1 MPERTRTQVVEKPS
15 INTELEV
22 IVPPGKQW
30 RPVAQVSTLP
40 PVSIDIE
47 TMQSADLIEKEPNPK
62 ENDIKQQDTGFLDSD
77 LIKLIPD
84 HPTTLG
90 VHLIDDQGLCTD
102 SSLVSLP
109 GHYSDGDDP
118 RDNHFLSK
126 GLMESWKES
135 SFCFSAKLREPDNNG
150 FVTLYLTTAF
160 LLLCINDA
168 GSMKGKCLNDQ
179 KSLLLGMKSGM
190 VFISSA
196 SSKMVHWNATSD
208 CCFWHGVTCSSEGR
222 VVGSLPD
229 SIGHLHNLSRIEL
242 SNCSFVGAIPSTM
255 ANLTSLVYVDFSYNN
270 FTGSFP
276 SFQMSKKLIYIDLS
290 HNVLTGPL
298 SFSHFEGLSEL
309 KHVNLRS
316 NLLTGKIPPYLF
328 YIPSL
333 KSLYLN
339 QNLLEGQVDEFD
351 NASASQL
358 LTLDLSSNRLNGSIP
373 NSFFKLP
380 KLSVLSLS
388 SNFFSGKMQ
397 FNDIEKLPDLSE
409 LDLSYNNLTVD
420 TMISNEPLF
429 SSPLTV
435 LNLAS
440 CKLLK
445 FPDLRNQSKMKRLD
459 LSDNQ
464 IVGTIPNWIWNV
476 GNGGLSSLNL
486 SCNSLDYLEEPYSIN
501 SSLSVIDLH
510 SNRLQGNLPIP
521 PVFALYVDYSGNNFS
536 SAIPNRIG
544 TSLVVAVFFSLSNNR
559 FTGPIPDSVCNSS
572 WVQVLDLSQNLLS
585 GKIPSCLMNSSSI
598 VVLDLR
604 RNNLSGTIP
613 DEFPDRCAVKTL
625 DLSRNMLE
633 GQMPESLVNCR
644 FLEVLNVGN
653 NKIVDRFPCPLRSL
667 STLHVLVL
675 HSNRFFGDL
684 HCLNSNLSWKNLQII
699 DISSNKFSDDL
710 FRDNPGLCGFPLN
723 VTCNVTSSSG
733 LQGLSSSGSHSGLK
747 TEVRWEYVG
756 SSLGFV
762 VDFFVIDAKE
772 EKFQDSGNKCCS
784 VLVKFQFGS
793 FRVNFNENVNKSSLT
808 RGKYLTDQQSLL
820 LGMKNIVVFDSS
832 ASTKMVGWNA
842 SSDCCFW
849 HGLRS
854 SEGRVVGLDLSSEAI
869 SAVDS
874 KLLRFRYSSLYL
886 VPSLPHKLLPYQT
899 EVKFGELRNSLN
911 FKSGAP
917 TNKLANWYE
926 SKDCCHWPGVKC
938 DNLSHVIGLSLDNEA
953 INIEETQYLVGDASV
968 TVVGNRAGAEQGWS
982 LVAGLVEYSS
992 FGGAELDADSYGR
1005 GAGDGRRRLLRLGAE
1020 LGLIAVSEAELGGLV
1035 HFVAVGRRG
1044 EGWLEWSAVAV
1055 EI

>member
-1 MPERTRTQVVEKPS
+1 MK
-15 INTELEV
+15 
-22 IVPPGKQW
+22 VPFEFQ
-30 RPVAQVSTLP
+30 L
-40 PVSIDIE
+40 
-47 TMQSADLIEKEPNPK
+47 
-62 ENDIKQQDTGFLDSD
+62 F
-77 LIKLIPD
+77 
-84 HPTTLG
+84 
-90 VHLIDDQGLCTD
+90 
-102 SSLVSLP
+102 
-109 GHYSDGDDP
+109 
-118 RDNHFLSK
+118 
-126 GLMESWKES
+126 
-135 SFCFSAKLREPDNNG
+135 
-150 FVTLYLTTAF
+150 LTTAF
-160 LLLCINDA
+160 LLVCINDA
-168 GSMKGKCLNDQ
+168 GSMGKCLNDQ

-196 SSKMVHWNATSD
+196 STKMVHWNATSD

-222 VVGSLPD
+222 VVGLDLSWEAISDGIGSSSSLFSLHYLESLSLAFNSFNSSLIPVQMYNLTNLRYLNLSQAGFGGQIPNGISRLTRLVTLDLSTLFPVGQPLKLENPNLRLLFENASTELREVYLDGVSIPAQGSEWCEALSSSLPNLRVLSLKSCQVSGPMHPSLLKLRALSVIYLDGNNLSSAVPGFLAKFSNLTTLSLSYCNLWGELPKSILRVQTLQHLELSNNPDLSGSFPVFQQNISLKTLSLSDTRFSGSLPD

-255 ANLTSLVYVDFSYNN
+255 AKLTSLAYVDFSYNN

-290 HNVLTGPL
+290 HNILTGPL

-309 KHVNLRS
+309 KHVNLGS
-316 NLLTGKIPPYLF
+316 NLITGKIPPYLF
-328 YIPSL
+328 SLPSL
-333 KSLYLN
+333 QSLYLN

-397 FNDIEKLPDLSE
+397 FNDIVKLPDLSE
-409 LDLSYNNLTVD
+409 LDLSYNNMTVD
-420 TMISNEPLF
+420 TTISNEPLF
-429 SSPLTV
+429 SSALTV

-440 CKLLK
+440 CKLQK

-464 IVGTIPNWIWNV
+464 IVGTIPNWIWKV
-476 GNGGLSSLNL
+476 GKGGLTSLNL

-544 TSLVVAVFFSLSNNR
+544 TSLVVAVFFSLSKNR

-644 FLEVLNVGN
+644 FLEVLNFGN

-699 DISSNKFSDDL
+699 DISSNEFSGKLDSSYFFSWRGMISNEDAFTPAENQIGFVSLFDDL
-710 FRDNPGLCGFPLN
+710 CYEDTVTIILKGQEVELVKVLRIFTSIDFSSNKFDGDIPDSIGALNSLHLLNLSHNALTGKIPQEFGNLTQLESLDLSANQLSGEIPMQLSKLTFLSVVNLSMNELSGKIPTGNQFQTFSEDSFRDNTGLCGFPLN

-733 LQGLSSSGSHSGLK
+733 LQSLSSSGSHSGLK

-762 VDFFVIDAKE
+762 VGLFA
-772 EKFQDSGNKCCS
+772 
-784 VLVKFQFGS
+784 VLW
-793 FRVNFNENVNKSSLT
+793 
-808 RGKYLTDQQSLL
+808 LL
-820 LGMKNIVVFDSS
+820 L
-832 ASTKMVGWNA
+832 
-842 SSDCCFW
+842 
-849 HGLRS
+849 H
-854 SEGRVVGLDLSSEAI
+854 SEICSE
-869 SAVDS
+869 
-874 KLLRFRYSSLYL
+874 RFNR
-886 VPSLPHKLLPYQT
+886 H
-899 EVKFGELRNSLN
+899 LN
-911 FKSGAP
+911 
-917 TNKLANWYE
+917 N
-926 SKDCCHWPGVKC
+926 V
-938 DNLSHVIGLSLDNEA
+938 
-953 INIEETQYLVGDASV
+953 
-968 TVVGNRAGAEQGWS
+968 
-982 LVAGLVEYSS
+982 
-992 FGGAELDADSYGR
+992 
-1005 GAGDGRRRLLRLGAE
+1005 LLRLFR
-1020 LGLIAVSEAELGGLV
+1020 
-1035 HFVAVGRRG
+1035 H
-1044 EGWLEWSAVAV
+1044 
-1055 EI
+1055 

>member
-1 MPERTRTQVVEKPS
+1 MKLRALS
-15 INTELEV
+15 V
-22 IVPPGKQW
+22 IYLDGNNLSSAVP
-30 RPVAQVSTLP
+30 
-40 PVSIDIE
+40 
-47 TMQSADLIEKEPNPK
+47 
-62 ENDIKQQDTGFLDSD
+62 GFLAKFSN
-77 LIKLIPD
+77 L
-84 HPTTLG
+84 TTLSLSYCNLWG
-90 VHLIDDQGLCTD
+90 ELPKSILQVQTLQHLELSNNPGL
-102 SSLVSLP
+102 SGSFPVFQQNISLKTLSL
-109 GHYSDGDDP
+109 SDT
-118 RDNHFLSK
+118 R
-126 GLMESWKES
+126 
-135 SFCFSAKLREPDNNG
+135 FS
-150 FVTLYLTTAF
+150 
-160 LLLCINDA
+160 
-168 GSMKGKCLNDQ
+168 
-179 KSLLLGMKSGM
+179 
-190 VFISSA
+190 
-196 SSKMVHWNATSD
+196 
-208 CCFWHGVTCSSEGR
+208 
-222 VVGSLPD
+222 GSLPD

-255 ANLTSLVYVDFSYNN
+255 AKLTSLAYVDFSYNN

-309 KHVNLRS
+309 KHVKLGY

-328 YIPSL
+328 SLPSL
-333 KSLYLN
+333 QSLYLN
-339 QNLLEGQVDEFD
+339 QNLLKGQVDEFD

-409 LDLSYNNLTVD
+409 LDLSYNNMTVD
-420 TMISNEPLF
+420 TTNSNEPLF
-429 SSPLTV
+429 SSALTV

-653 NKIVDRFPCPLRSL
+653 NKIADRFPCPLRSL

-699 DISSNKFSDDL
+699 DISSNKFSGKLDSSYFFSWRGMISNEDAFTPAENQIGFVSLFDDL
-710 FRDNPGLCGFPLN
+710 CYEDTVTIIFVGVIPTTMAKLTSLAYVDFSYNNFTGPLPSFQMSKKLTYIDFSHNALTGPLSFSHFGGLSELKHVNLGSNLLSGKIPPYLFSLPSLQILYLNENLFHGKIPTGNQFQTFSEDSFRDNHELCGFPLN
-723 VTCNVTSSSG
+723 ATCDNNSSSKG
-733 LQGLSSSGSHSGLK
+733 LPWPSSNGSQSDPK
-747 TEVRWEYVG
+747 SKVRWEFVT

-762 VDFFVIDAKE
+762 VGL
-772 EKFQDSGNKCCS
+772 SGTLWLLLYNKIYSERFNRHLNS
-784 VLVKFQFGS
+784 VL
-793 FRVNFNENVNKSSLT
+793 
-808 RGKYLTDQQSLL
+808 
-820 LGMKNIVVFDSS
+820 I
-832 ASTKMVGWNA
+832 
-842 SSDCCFW
+842 
-849 HGLRS
+849 
-854 SEGRVVGLDLSSEAI
+854 
-869 SAVDS
+869 
-874 KLLRFRYSSLYL
+874 
-886 VPSLPHKLLPYQT
+886 
-899 EVKFGELRNSLN
+899 
-911 FKSGAP
+911 
-917 TNKLANWYE
+917 
-926 SKDCCHWPGVKC
+926 
-938 DNLSHVIGLSLDNEA
+938 
-953 INIEETQYLVGDASV
+953 
-968 TVVGNRAGAEQGWS
+968 
-982 LVAGLVEYSS
+982 
-992 FGGAELDADSYGR
+992 
-1005 GAGDGRRRLLRLGAE
+1005 RLF
-1020 LGLIAVSEAELGGLV
+1020 
-1035 HFVAVGRRG
+1035 HQ
-1044 EGWLEWSAVAV
+1044 
-1055 EI
+1055 